1 MSPGTQVRE
10 FYFVTREWD
19 YWLETAYPTLLGHA
33 ELFQNECLNVLMT
46 LRPHGPP
53 CQAPR
58 MITQT
63 TPCLF
68 SWCLLLC
75 SGVRLTSGQIAKSS
89 YRYTALRV
97 PVSQL
102 TIEVTSL
109 D

>member
-1 MSPGTQVRE
+1 MKKYCEIINYIQ
-10 FYFVTREWD
+10 
-19 YWLETAYPTLLGHA
+19 WLEY
-33 ELFQNECLNVLMT
+33 FFSK
-46 LRPHGPP
+46 
-53 CQAPR
+53 APR

-89 YRYTALRV
+89 YRYTTLRV